1 MVLLSEVRK
10 PSLPFV
16 VIAVA
21 MCVAL
26 SGCSRENRDWRSAQA
41 ADSLE
46 AYDQFL
52 ELHPD
57 SELAAQ
63 ARSRLRQLT
72 EDRDWQRASTADT
85 ADAYKQFLNQHSG
98 GKWSA
103 EARIRL
109 ENFSLEGQ
117 PLNLPSNQS
126 AIAGTSP
133 RAPASQI
140 TGTPPPVAP
149 RAPSAASNSERAN
162 SIPSDATTTVSSPMP
177 PTQSASSTESFGI
190 QLGAFGSEA
199 KASAEWQR
207 LQTAFANELG
217 SLQPHI
223 VSASTSA
230 GNLYRLQ
237 AHIEDEARA
246 RAVCAALTQKSQAC
260 VVVLP
265 HH

>member
-63 ARSRLRQLT
+63 ARSRLRQLP

-109 ENFSLEGQ
+109 ENFALEGQ

-126 AIAGTSP
+126 AVAGPSARTGASQVAGP
-133 RAPASQI
+133 APPVAQRAPA
-140 TGTPPPVAP
+140 T
-149 RAPSAASNSERAN
+149 ASDSERAN
-162 SIPSDATTTVSSPMP
+162 SIPSPTPTT
-177 PTQSASSTESFGI
+177 SFGI

-207 LQTAFANELG
+207 LQTAFATELS

-223 VSASTSA
+223 VSASTAA

-246 RAVCAALTQKSQAC
+246 RAICAALAQKSQAC

-265 HH
+265 QH